1 MEKITPTV
9 DSKLRHIVKV
19 PQCIYDVSGI
29 TINGKRIKSLV
40 FSTDVAVI
48 SNCNADAVIA
58 VYPFTPTMQIT
69 NAIIEVAQK
78 PVFAGVGGGTTS
90 GPRVNKIALDAE
102 LHGATAVV
110 LNAPTKTKFVQEL
123 SQIIDIPIVLT
134 VVSTDEPLNRDG
146 DGNELLLSDILGTD
160 PDVTSRQIEDE
171 VDKKLL
177 KASIAKL
184 SNREKNIM
192 ELRFGFMGGNEKT
205 QKEVAD
211 MLGISQSYISRL
223 EKKIIGKMKQGRQ

>member
-134 VVSTDEPLNRDG
+134 VVSTDEPLEERMLHSG
-146 DGNELLLSDILGTD
+146 
-160 PDVTSRQIEDE
+160 
-171 VDKKLL
+171 
-177 KASIAKL
+177 ASIINVSGGKKTVEIIKALRKIDRDFPIIATGGPNEETIREVIAAGANAVTYTPP
-184 SNREKNIM
+184 SNGEIFKEMM
-192 ELRFGFMGGNEKT
+192 ERYRI
-205 QKEVAD
+205 QCSHD
-211 MLGISQSYISRL
+211 DDDDDDDD
-223 EKKIIGKMKQGRQ
+223 

>member
-134 VVSTDEPLNRDG
+134 VVSTDEALEERMLHSG
-146 DGNELLLSDILGTD
+146 
-160 PDVTSRQIEDE
+160 
-171 VDKKLL
+171 
-177 KASIAKL
+177 ASIINVSGGKKTVEIIKALRKIDRDFPIIATGGPNEETIREVIAAGANAVTYTPP
-184 SNREKNIM
+184 SNGEIFKEMM
-192 ELRFGFMGGNEKT
+192 ERYRI
-205 QKEVAD
+205 QCSHHD
-211 MLGISQSYISRL
+211 DDDDDDD
-223 EKKIIGKMKQGRQ
+223 